1 LNACASCAAFTTF
14 AMRITHHSDRAFSVQ
29 AMLSPAECRQLIDLA
44 EAHGFAPAGVRTTQG
59 PTPMPLVR
67 NNERVLVEDAAWVAS
82 VWHRLD
88 AVALPSSDGQA
99 ACGLPKDLRFYRYV
113 AGQRFK
119 MHKDGPWTE
128 DGLTSQLTLL
138 VYLND
143 GFTGGDTVFR
153 DFRVAPKQGDAL
165 LFVHDTWHEG
175 AAVESG
181 VKYVLRSDV
190 LYRPCAQG

>member
-1 LNACASCAAFTTF
+1 
-14 AMRITHHSDRAFSVQ
+14 
-29 AMLSPAECRQLIDLA
+29 
-44 EAHGFAPAGVRTTQG
+44 
-59 PTPMPLVR
+59 MPLVR
-67 NNERVLVEDAAWVAS
+67 NNERVLVEDATWVALI
-82 VWHRLD
+82 WQRIR
-88 AVALPSSDGQA
+88 AVALPSLGGQI

-113 AGQRFK
+113 PGQRFK

-128 DGLTSQLTLL
+128 GGLTSQLTLL

-143 GFTGGDTVFR
+143 GFAGGDTGFR

-165 LFVHDTWHEG
+165 FFIHDTWHEG

-190 LYRPCAQG
+190 LYRSPQSQ